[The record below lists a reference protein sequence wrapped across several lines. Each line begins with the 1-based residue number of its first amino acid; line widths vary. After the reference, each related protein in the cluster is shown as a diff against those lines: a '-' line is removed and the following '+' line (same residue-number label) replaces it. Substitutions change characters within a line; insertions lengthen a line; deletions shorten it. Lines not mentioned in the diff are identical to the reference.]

1 MGECKG
7 YLATLVDMHYVHL
20 NALEGR
26 EGDVKIPP
34 IYAVLISGKNM
45 NYKFDFVELLI
56 KKGANVNSLC

>member
-1 MGECKG
+1 MIW
-7 YLATLVDMHYVHL
+7 HYVHL